1 MSQFRLS
8 DLGEKSKT
16 QILEVS
22 QDVIEINWE
31 LVDYNLKTNA
41 ISGDLVVLVEYTDEE
56 DDFNKLKTT
65 LLLSDMDVNVGGIT
79 AGYKTTTL
87 GWPVTE
93 VNPSIARYIIRTFI
107 SLDDFPE
114 IALGNYIKD
123 AQETLTYEWTRKDQD

>member
-1 MSQFRLS
+1 MSQFKLS
-8 DLGEKSKT
+8 DLGEKFKT

-22 QDVIEINWE
+22 QDVFDIHWE

-41 ISGDLVVLVEYTDEE
+41 ISGDLVVLIEYIDEE

-65 LLLSDMDVNVGGIT
+65 LLLSNMDVNVGSIT
-79 AGYKTTTL
+79 AGYKTATL
-87 GWPVTE
+87 WPVTE

-123 AQETLTYEWTRKDQD
+123 AQETLTYEWTKKDQD

>member
-1 MSQFRLS
+1 MCQFKLS
-8 DLGEKSKT
+8 DLGEKFKT
-16 QILEVS
+16 QILEIS
-22 QDVIEINWE
+22 QDVIDIHWE

-41 ISGDLVVLVEYTDEE
+41 ISGDLVVLIEYTDEE

-65 LLLSDMDVNVGGIT
+65 LLLSDMDVNVGSIT
-79 AGYKTTTL
+79 AGYKTATL
-87 GWPVTE
+87 WPVTE

-123 AQETLTYEWTRKDQD
+123 AQETLTYEWTKKDQD